1 MISVEDYF
9 SQVTSGI
16 TPLPAE
22 EQPLE
27 SALGSTLAASIE
39 ARVAVPPFTNSAM
52 DGFAVH
58 AGDVQ
63 AASKDTGVT
72 LPVLE
77 DVAAGA
83 TTNATLKPGFATR
96 IMTGAPLPDGAD
108 AVVKVEDTN
117 IQPGPVQMPDQVT
130 IFSAVQPG
138 TNVRKAGENVA
149 VGSPILEEGIVVT
162 PQVLAAAASVGYGK
176 LTVVPKPRIAI
187 ISTGAELQDPGIDI
201 AHGQIPDSNGI
212 MLDGLTRSLG
222 AEVTYRGRTG
232 DAPEHLEQMFNKV
245 GRNADL
251 IITSGG
257 VSAGAFD
264 PVKIVGKTHNF
275 TFEKVAMQ
283 PGKPQG
289 HGVINVDGRGVPVMC
304 LPGNPVSVY
313 VSFMLFVRPIIS
325 ILAGRPG
332 SKLQAVPALAGTS
345 FKSAKNRR
353 QYAPMRAELSTS
365 GITVYPTHSQAS
377 GSHLIATLHQAT
389 GLAVIAADVDEVA
402 QGDLVQY
409 IPL

>member
-1 MISVEDYF
+1 MISVEDY
-9 SQVTSGI
+9 SLQVTSGI
-16 TPLPAE
+16 VPLPAK

-27 SALGSTLAASIE
+27 RTLGTTLAANIE

-52 DGFAVH
+52 DGFAVR
-58 AGDVQ
+58 AVDVQ
-63 AASKDTGVT
+63 GASKDAGVT
-72 LPVLE
+72 LPVFA

-83 TTNATLKPGFATR
+83 TANAMTKPGFATR
-96 IMTGAPLPDGAD
+96 IMTGAALPEGAD

-117 IQPGPVQMPDQVT
+117 IAPGPVQMPDQVT
-130 IFSAVQPG
+130 IFNPVQPG
-138 TNVRKAGENVA
+138 TNVRQAGENVA
-149 VGSPILEEGIVVT
+149 VGDLILQAGIAVT

-176 LTVVPKPRIAI
+176 LPVIPKPRVAI
-187 ISTGAELQDPGIDI
+187 ISTGSELKDPGSAL
-201 AHGQIPDSNGI
+201 AHGQIPDSNSI
-212 MLDGLTRSLG
+212 MLDGLARSLG
-222 AEVTYRGRTG
+222 AKVTYRGRSG
-232 DAPEHLEQMFNKV
+232 DEPEHLEEMLHEA
-245 GRNADL
+245 GGCADL

-264 PVKIVGKTHNF
+264 PVKIVGKNHDF
-275 TFEKVAMQ
+275 SFQKVAMQ

-289 HGVINVDGRGVPVMC
+289 HGTINVSGRDVPVIC

-313 VSFMLFVRPIIS
+313 VSFVLFVRPIIA
-325 ILAGRPG
+325 LLGGRSE

-353 QYAPMRAELSTS
+353 QYAPVRAQLSAS
-365 GITVYPTHSQAS
+365 GITVYPTHAQAS
-377 GSHLIATLHQAT
+377 GSHLIATLHHAT

-402 QGDLVQY
+402 EGDLVQY

>member
-9 SQVTSGI
+9 LQVTTAI
-16 TPLPAE
+16 ATLPAE
-22 EQPLE
+22 ELPLE
-27 SALGSTLAASIE
+27 SALGTTLAESIE

-52 DGFAVH
+52 DGFAVR
-58 AGDVQ
+58 AGDVH

-83 TTNATLKPGFATR
+83 TTNAMLKPGFAAR
-96 IMTGAPLPDGAD
+96 IMTGAPLPEGAD

-117 IQPGPVQMPDQVT
+117 IEPGPVQMPDQVT

-138 TNVRKAGENVA
+138 TNVRKTGENVA
-149 VGSPILEEGIVVT
+149 VGDPILNAGIAVT

-176 LTVVPKPRIAI
+176 LTVVPKPRVAI
-187 ISTGAELQDPGIDI
+187 ISTGSELQAPGSAL

-212 MLDGLTRSLG
+212 MLDGLARSLG
-222 AEVTYRGRTG
+222 AEVTYRGRSG
-232 DAPEHLEQMFNKV
+232 DEPEHLEQMFDEA
-245 GRNADL
+245 GRSADL

-264 PVKIVGKTHNF
+264 PVKIVGKNHDF
-275 TFEKVAMQ
+275 SFQKVAMQ

-289 HGVINVDGRGVPVMC
+289 HGAINVGGRDVPVMC

-313 VSFMLFVRPIIS
+313 VSFVLFVRPIIA
-325 ILAGRPG
+325 LLGGRPE

-353 QYAPMRAELSTS
+353 QYAPVRAQLSAS
-365 GITVYPTHSQAS
+365 GITVYPTHAQAS
-377 GSHLIATLHQAT
+377 GSHLIATLHHAT

-402 QGDLVQY
+402 EGDLVQY

>member
-1 MISVEDYF
+1 MISVEEYV
-9 SQVTSGI
+9 SQVTAGI
-16 TPLPAE
+16 APLPAE
-22 EQPLE
+22 ERPLE
-27 SALGSTLAASIE
+27 SALGTTLAASIE

-52 DGFAVH
+52 DGFAVR
-58 AGDVQ
+58 ADDVHG
-63 AASKDTGVT
+63 ASKDAGVN

-77 DVAAGA
+77 DVAAGSTA
-83 TTNATLKPGFATR
+83 NGTLKPGFATR
-96 IMTGAPLPDGAD
+96 IMTGAPLPEGAD

-117 IQPGPVQMPDQVT
+117 IEPGPVQMPDQVT

-149 VGSPILEEGIVVT
+149 VGDLILEAGITVT

-176 LTVVPKPRIAI
+176 LPVIPKPRIAI
-187 ISTGAELQDPGIDI
+187 ISTGSELQDPGNAL

-212 MLDGLTRSLG
+212 MLDALARSLG

-232 DAPEHLEQMFNKV
+232 DEPQHLEQMFTEA
-245 GRNADL
+245 GRCADL

-275 TFEKVAMQ
+275 NFEKVAMQ

-289 HGVINVDGRGVPVMC
+289 HGVINVDDRAVPVMC

-313 VSFMLFVRPIIS
+313 VSFMLFVRPIIG

-332 SKLQAVPALAGTS
+332 SKLQAVPALAGAS

-389 GLAVIAADVDEVA
+389 GLVVVAADVDEVA